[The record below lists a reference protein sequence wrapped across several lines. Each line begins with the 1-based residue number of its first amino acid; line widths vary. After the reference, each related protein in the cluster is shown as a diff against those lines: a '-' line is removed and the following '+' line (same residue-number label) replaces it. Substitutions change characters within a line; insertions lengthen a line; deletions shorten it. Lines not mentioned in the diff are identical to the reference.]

1 METMILQILA
11 LGALIYN
18 ALVCF
23 WLVVMLIRWAV
34 EDWRQTWREN

>member
-23 WLVVMLIRWAV
+23 LAGGYAHPMGG
-34 EDWRQTWREN
+34 